1 MKHVLLLFV
10 AIATTIGVFAQDG
23 GSDLPPFMKTKK
35 LPEFNILQTDS
46 TWFTKQQLPEA
57 DFTII
62 VYFSPDCGHCQ
73 HEAKEMINN
82 MDSLK
87 NTFILW
93 VSYRDMPDIK
103 GFAETYGFFNH
114 KNLKVGRDPN
124 YAIPSFFQVK
134 YTPYVAVYN
143 KKGEYLKA
151 FEGGVEMPELNRFLS
166 ANKQ

>member
-1 MKHVLLLFV
+1 MKHLLLSLIV
-10 AIATTIGVFAQDG
+10 SLIGLSVSAQEA
-23 GSDLPPFMKTKK
+23 GSDMPPFMKTKR

-46 TWFTKQQLPEA
+46 TWFTKQQLPES

-73 HEAKEMINN
+73 YEAKEM
-82 MDSLK
+82 MKYADSLQ
-87 NTFILW
+87 NSFILW

-103 GFAETYGFFNH
+103 GFAEEYGFFKH
-114 KNLKVGRDPN
+114 KNIKVGRDPN

-143 KKGEYLKA
+143 KKGDYIKA
-151 FEGGVEMPELNRFLS
+151 FEGGVEMPELMTLLTS
-166 ANKQ
+166 YKQ